1 MKKKNQKDKLQKMNI
16 AALSINK
23 AEDEKKDNKKSPKKL
38 ETKSKSSNKIFK
50 MAEESKPSKQN
61 EIKEE
66 EKSIT
71 YNLDFVFRRERY
83 ILKGLHSNY
92 LLSRVKKLIS
102 KKISV
107 DFNLIHVYY
116 LEKELTNDKINVYDL
131 IKDNKIKYF
140 EIKKES
146 PNNENIM
153 SLNPNINLIYKVK
166 CKNIQNAKDFIDKID
181 IFFRD
186 KCLEKHYLCEPVD
199 KNVYDVGFCCEDNC
213 YQFKRYM
220 SIVKRLDSNYSNTT
234 FEYVPIPK
242 HKIIKPKLE
251 NLPTIS
257 YKSSESEK
265 PKIRRNP
272 NINKTIESIY
282 INKGPYMTF
291 EDIQKL
297 NEKEERK
304 KWINKKGFVYK
315 KA

>member
-1 MKKKNQKDKLQKMNI
+1 MKKKTQKNKLQKMNI

-23 AEDEKKDNKKSPKKL
+23 TEGAKKGNKKSSKNS
-38 ETKSKSSNKIFK
+38 EDKSKINYENKLFR
-50 MAEESKPSKQN
+50 AAD
-61 EIKEE
+61 EIKKVEVKE
-66 EKSIT
+66 EKKII
-71 YNLDFVFRRERY
+71 YNLDFIFRRERY
-83 ILKGLHSNY
+83 ILNGLHSNY
-92 LLSRVKKLIS
+92 LLSLIKKMIS

-107 DFNLIHVYY
+107 DINLIHVYY
-116 LEKELTNDKINVYDL
+116 LDKEITNDKINVYDL

-153 SLNPNINLIYKVK
+153 SLNPDIQLIYKVK
-166 CKNIQNAKDFIDKID
+166 CKNIKNLKDFIDKIE

-199 KNVYDVGFCCEDNC
+199 VNIYDVGFSCEDNC

-220 SIVKRLDSNYSNTT
+220 TIVKRLDSNYSDTT
-234 FEYVPIPK
+234 YEYLPF
-242 HKIIKPKLE
+242 HKRAISKPKLE
-251 NLPTIS
+251 NLPAVS
-257 YKSSESEK
+257 YSSSDNQK
-265 PKIRRNP
+265 NKIRKNP
-272 NINKTIESIY
+272 NIYKNIESIY
-282 INKGPYMTF
+282 INKGPYMTY
-291 EDIQKL
+291 EDIKKT